1 MQAAPCECVVE
12 IYGPDDCERG
22 TPRLI
27 STERDERDGY
37 FGRAFYASQT
47 AVQMEVVLSHNSG
60 VVFDGEKM
68 NDAGWLVPVAVVS
81 GIAGILGVSSR
92 LDKRRRQQWLEV
104 ATALGFEYLTV

>member
-1 MQAAPCECVVE
+1 MSEMATLAELSMPRKLRFRWKWFFR
-12 IYGPDDCERG
+12 I
-22 TPRLI
+22 TP
-27 STERDERDGY
+27 
-37 FGRAFYASQT
+37 
-47 AVQMEVVLSHNSG
+47 V

-81 GIAGILGVSSR
+81 GIAGILGLILVVSSR